1 MSSERWRQI
10 EEIFQTALDL
20 TPGERARYIMVACA
34 GDAEL
39 RREVEALLTQYESAG
54 DFLDEPVYEGSGVH
68 ELAELMDDDPMIGQR
83 VGAYKVVRE
92 IGRGGMGAVYLAE
105 RADNAF
111 QKRVAIKIIKRG
123 MDTDFILR
131 RFRRERQILAALDHP
146 NIAGLLDGGATE
158 MGQPYFV
165 MEYIEGQPLYEY
177 CDTLRLS
184 LTERLRLFCQVCVA
198 VEYAHQ
204 HGIIHRDIKPSNILI
219 NTAGMPKL
227 FDFGIAKLL
236 NAEIA
241 SDTQPQTATAMRM
254 MTVEYA
260 SPEQVQG
267 LPVTAL
273 SDVYSLGVLLY
284 ELLTGH
290 RPYHFRSRML
300 SEMARVISEEEP
312 EYPSIAVGRSDNLLP
327 VAHVDRGAI
336 TIGDACELRAETR
349 GGLRRE
355 LSGNLDRITLKAL
368 RKEPAERYQSAA
380 ALRED
385 IVRHLEGRPISAPFY
400 FAPASGQPSLVAAS
414 AQGAATKTIAVLPL
428 KILNLGAGTADTGD
442 KFMSVGLAD
451 ALITRLSGVRSLAVR
466 PTSAI
471 LRYGDETVDPLQA
484 GRELAVDFVLDGRIK
499 IAGDRIRVSLQLLNI
514 ESGTSIWASQFD
526 ERYTDALELEDSIT
540 VKVADALLPELTEDE
555 RQHLKKR
562 DTDNAQAFEAYLR
575 GRYFWNQFTH
585 ESLAKVI
592 TCFQTAIALDPNYA
606 LPHVGVA
613 DFYNWACIYG
623 LMPSSECYNEAR
635 AAALRALE
643 LDDQLGEAYAALG
656 LIAESEWDWTESER
670 LYQRALEL
678 SPNYSLAHEWY
689 GSLLVGTGRAEEG
702 MREMRRAEELDPLNP
717 RIMTLVAWTSYQA
730 HLFAE
735 SFAKSQQIIDLDKNY
750 PQGYLQLGN
759 CLEQMGHAEEAV
771 AAARQCVSL
780 MPDSAIPTY
789 VLCYALV
796 AANRGDEAREVVNE
810 LKRRAATEY
819 VKPYFMALAHAAL
832 DERDAAFELFEK
844 AFDERDPWI
853 TWFGTEPKLDPLH
866 NDPRFIE
873 LLRRTKNPIVRR
885 HVLSREREQQQQ
897 RDTGSEKA
905 IAVLPLKLLGASQG
919 GDTGDDYLGI
929 GLADALITRLSNVG
943 RFVVRPTSS
952 VLRYNNHADAFK
964 AGKELGVEFVLDGTI
979 RRINERI
986 RVTAQLLSVNESST
1000 RWAER
1005 FDERLSD
1012 VLELED
1018 SISERIVESLVPHLT
1033 TDTRRRLEK
1042 RATNSP
1048 EAYEAYLRG
1057 RFHWNTLTEEGFAKA
1072 IDYFNRA
1079 IALDPAYAT
1088 AYAALAEYYSWL
1100 AIFGVMPPAECLSKA
1115 RAAARRALE
1124 LDDQLAEAHTALGFA
1139 LLIDEAQWKVAEDHH
1154 KRALELNPNYATARA
1169 WYADHLA
1176 TEGRFDEADAEAR
1189 RARELDPL
1197 NPFNSYNQAWCLYQ
1211 ARRFEESIKRSRD
1224 LIRSDPQYAPA
1235 YFGLSW
1241 ALRRTGAY
1249 EEALEAART
1258 AVELGGDT
1266 PLLLATLGC
1275 AYAEAGHTPEAR
1287 RVLDR
1292 LNEAAAGRYV
1302 TPYHRALVHLLMG
1315 ERDEALALL
1324 EESLAVG
1331 DPWFVWLGTEP
1342 QLDPLRDDPRFKEL
1356 LRRTGSPLAA
1366 S

>member
-10 EEIFQTALDL
+10 EEIFQAALDL
-20 TPGERARYIMVACA
+20 MPGERARYIAAACE

-54 DFLDEPVYEGSGVH
+54 DFLDEPLYERSGVQQF
-68 ELAELMDDDPMIGQR
+68 AALMDDDPLIGER

-146 NIAGLLDGGATE
+146 NIARLLDGGATDT
-158 MGQPYFV
+158 GQPYFV
-165 MEYIEGQPLYEY
+165 MEYIEGQPLYDY
-177 CDTLRLS
+177 CDARRLNLS
-184 LTERLRLFCQVCVA
+184 ERLRLFCQVCVA
-198 VEYAHQ
+198 VEHAHQ
-204 HGIIHRDIKPSNILI
+204 HGVIHRDIKPSNILI
-219 NTAGMPKL
+219 SASGIPKL

-236 NAEIA
+236 NPEIA
-241 SDTQPQTATAMRM
+241 SDTSPQTATAMRM

-260 SPEQVQG
+260 SPEQVEG

-290 RPYHFRSRML
+290 RPYRFRSRLL

-312 EYPSIAVGRSDNLLP
+312 EPPSIAVGRSDNLLP

-336 TIGDACELRAETR
+336 TIGHACELRAETR
-349 GGLRRE
+349 GGLTRE
-355 LSGNLDRITLKAL
+355 LSGNLDRVALKAL

-385 IVRHLEGRPISAPFY
+385 IVRHMEGRPISAPFY
-400 FAPASGQPSLVAAS
+400 FTAVASSQPVPAANP
-414 AQGAATKTIAVLPL
+414 QGAATKTIAVLPL
-428 KILNLGAGTADTGD
+428 KILNLGAVAADTGD

-466 PTSAI
+466 PTSAV
-471 LRYGDETVDPLQA
+471 LRYGDESVDPLQA

-540 VKVADALLPELTEDE
+540 AKVADALLPELTEDE
-555 RQHLKKR
+555 RQQLKKR
-562 DTDNAQAFEAYLR
+562 GTDNPQAFDAYLR
-575 GRYFWNQFTH
+575 GRYFWNQFTP
-585 ESLAKVI
+585 ESLTKVI
-592 TCFQTAIALDPNYA
+592 GSFQTAIALDPNYA

-623 LMPSSECYNEAR
+623 LMPSSACYAEAR
-635 AAALRALE
+635 TAAMRALE

-656 LIAESEWDWTESER
+656 LIAESEWDWAESER

-678 SPNYSLAHEWY
+678 SPNYAHAHEWY
-689 GSLLVGTGRAEEG
+689 ASLLVGNGRFEEG
-702 MREMRRAEELDPLNP
+702 MKEMKRAEELDPLNP
-717 RIMTLVAWTSYQA
+717 RTMTLAAWTMYQA
-730 HLFAE
+730 RLLAE
-735 SFAKSQQIIDLDKNY
+735 AFAKSQQIVELNRNY

-759 CLEQMGHAEEAV
+759 CLEQMGHAEEAL
-771 AAARQCVSL
+771 AALRQCVAL
-780 MPDSAIPTY
+780 MQDSALTKY
-789 VLCYALV
+789 LFCYALV
-796 AANRGDEAREVVNE
+796 GAGRPDEAREVLND
-810 LKRRAATEY
+810 LKRMAATEY

-832 DERDAAFELFEK
+832 DERDAAFEWFEK

-853 TWFGTEPKLDPLH
+853 TWFGTEPKLEPLH
-866 NDPRFIE
+866 SDPRFIE
-873 LLRRTKNPIVRR
+873 LLRRTKNPIARR
-885 HVLSREREQQQQ
+885 HAVGVGREQQQPN
-897 RDTGSEKA
+897 TGSEKT
-905 IAVLPLKLLGASQG
+905 IAVLPLKLLGASQSA
-919 GDTGDDYLGI
+919 DTGDEYLGI
-929 GLADALITRLSNVG
+929 GLADALITRLSNVR
-943 RFVVRPTSS
+943 RFIVRPTSS
-952 VLRYNNHADAFK
+952 VLRYNNHADAFR

-979 RRINERI
+979 RRIDERI
-986 RVTAQLLSVNESST
+986 RVTAQLLSVNEGST

-1005 FDERLSD
+1005 FDGKLAD

-1018 SISERIVESLVPHLT
+1018 SISEKIVESLVPRLT
-1033 TDTRRRLEK
+1033 NDTRRRLEK
-1042 RATNSP
+1042 RATNSAG
-1048 EAYEAYLRG
+1048 AYEAYLRG
-1057 RFHWNTLTEEGFAKA
+1057 RFHWNTFTEEGFSKA
-1072 IDYFNRA
+1072 IAYFNQA
-1079 IALDPAYAT
+1079 IALDPLYAT

-1115 RAAARRALE
+1115 RAAAGRAVE
-1124 LDDQLAEAHTALGFA
+1124 LDDQLAEAHTALGFI
-1139 LLIDEAQWKVAEDHH
+1139 LLIHEAQWQVAELHH
-1154 KRALELNPNYATARA
+1154 RRALELNPNYATARA

-1176 TEGRFDEADAEAR
+1176 TEGRFEEADAQSR

-1211 ARRFEESIKRSRD
+1211 ARRFEESIERSRD
-1224 LIRSDPQYAPA
+1224 LIRSDPHYAPA

-1241 ALRRTGAY
+1241 ALRRIGAS
-1249 EEALEAART
+1249 EEAIDAARK
-1258 AVELGGDT
+1258 AVETGGDT
-1266 PLLLATLGC
+1266 PLFLATLGC
-1275 AYAEAGHTPEAR
+1275 AYAEAGHEAQAR
-1287 RVLDR
+1287 NVLVW
-1292 LNEAAAGRYV
+1292 LNELAAERFV
-1302 TPYHRALVHLLMG
+1302 SPYHRAFIHLRLG
-1315 ERDEALALL
+1315 ERDASLELL
-1324 EESLAVG
+1324 EQSIAVG

-1342 QLDPLRDDPRFKEL
+1342 QLDPLRADPRFQEL
-1356 LRRTGSPLAA
+1356 LRGAGIPLA